1 MLVIAYSIDLLTAL
15 SLSAIASNGEV
26 KGGGAYYLISRSLGP
41 EFGGSIGILFFL
53 AQAVSRLIPARYF
66 IEVVRGIVL
75 RGAGLDELW
84 APVSWLAF
92 YTVAIIGA
100 AVWRFRKTAT

>member
-1 MLVIAYSIDLLTAL
+1 MFLLPFVFLSGYVFPIDGMPPLFQ
-15 SLSAIASNGEV
+15 AI
-26 KGGGAYYLISRSLGP
+26 
-41 EFGGSIGILFFL
+41 
-53 AQAVSRLIPARYF
+53 SRLIPARYF

-84 APVSWLAF
+84 VPVSWLAF

-100 AVWRFRKTAT
+100 AVLRFRKTN